1 MMIPMLLN
9 NDGEDEATS
18 DENVDENENADM
30 VLKQESEESHDN
42 HALKK
47 GMTRLRRSLSIYM
60 RKKAMLISASLGTM
74 LNCVENCSCWVGN

>member
-47 GMTRLRRSLSIYM
+47 GMTRLKMSSSIYM
-60 RKKAMLISASLGTM
+60 RKKAVVISALLGTW
-74 LNCVENCSCWVGN
+74 LYHVENCSW